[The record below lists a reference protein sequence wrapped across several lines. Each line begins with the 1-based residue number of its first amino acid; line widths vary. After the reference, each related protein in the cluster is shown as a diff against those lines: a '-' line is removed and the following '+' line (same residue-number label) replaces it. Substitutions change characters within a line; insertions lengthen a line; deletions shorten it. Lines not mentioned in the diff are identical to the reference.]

1 MNSFINKIII
11 SALSVSLTS
20 AFASID
26 PEMEGM
32 EVVSRDDGTFLIG
45 SPTFYFDRALGAGGI
60 HSESELWTPR
70 KLHHRLLFN
79 RLSVLP
85 SWNPIE
91 TPSIWMKTGNE
102 LGDLIY
108 QDFLTE
114 SKDRPI
120 NRTPIL
126 EGGFRTPLFHGLW
139 ATFRLFQ
146 DDHYCFYS
154 ARAYRMNQVDGSFSY
169 FGENWPMFSSAYGG
183 LGFTNDFV
191 NASVLAGME
200 YIWIFTESSRWIPV
214 QYKPR
219 IEARADVGNFSTTF
233 VYENAEYQNHRKKE
247 SGERKEV
254 NGSIVYSCGENCQRG
269 MLQLSA
275 GLAFRFVDDDGV
287 VYTGLANDRALW
299 PFLEMRVRPSEQLK
313 FDVMFGVN
321 DRDWLVQDSV
331 EYQIPVLEKMKI
343 TLGAKNMSGT
353 RLNPIADTHEYFDG
367 DTISLTANGKMNLLQ
382 AFVRFDDTLTNFIG
396 FGLRGSFWAEHGAET
411 FEADKY
417 VKDGIYTFRHGDVS
431 RINSWIKAV
440 TGEFWIKLWYKDLL
454 RFTALTGFERIDGK
468 EKRFEVNPS
477 EFFVSFN
484 ADWLI
489 KKTFRIS
496 HSLRYRSDAEWN
508 LRTNDPFVVKG
519 DWYWDATFEQ
529 RFPKYGISLAG
540 TIIQALGR
548 EMIETPNGEYSRIRF
563 FCTAKKAF

>member
-1 MNSFINKIII
+1 MNSLLNKIISFFAI
-11 SALSVSLTS
+11 AASV
-20 AFASID
+20 AFATVD

-70 KLHHRLLFN
+70 KLRYRQLFN

-85 SWNPIE
+85 SWNPVE
-91 TPSIWMKTGNE
+91 TPSVWMKTGNE

-108 QDFLTE
+108 QDFITDPDE
-114 SKDRPI
+114 RPV

-126 EGGFRTPLFHGLW
+126 EVGVRTPLWHGLW

-146 DDHYCFYS
+146 DDHYCTRTFS
-154 ARAYRMNQVDGSFSY
+154 FRKSMVDGSFAF

-183 LGFTNDFV
+183 LGYTNDFI
-191 NASVLAGME
+191 NSSVLAGME
-200 YIWIFTESSRWIPV
+200 YIWLFTESSRWIPV
-214 QYKPR
+214 LYKPR
-219 IEARADVGNFSTTF
+219 VEARADFWNFSTTLVF
-233 VYENAEYQNHRKKE
+233 ENAEYQNKRKKE
-247 SGERKEV
+247 SGERHEV
-254 NGSIVYSCGENCQRG
+254 NGSVVYNCGENCKHG

-275 GLAFRFVDDDGV
+275 GLAFRFLDDDGV
-287 VYTGLANDRALW
+287 VYTGLKDNRVLW
-299 PFLEMRVRPSEQLK
+299 PFLEMRVRPMDQLK

-321 DRDWLVQDSV
+321 DRDWLVQDSI
-331 EYQIPVLEKMKI
+331 EYRVPVLEKMNV
-343 TLGAKNMSGT
+343 TVGAKNVAGT
-353 RLNPIADTHEYFDG
+353 RLNPIAETHEYFDG
-367 DTISLTANGKMNLLQ
+367 DTISLTASGKMNLLQ
-382 AFVRFDDTLTNFIG
+382 GYVNFEDSLTDFLG
-396 FGLRGSFWAEHGAET
+396 FGLRGSFWAEYGAET
-411 FEADKY
+411 FE
-417 VKDGIYTFRHGDVS
+417 VNEFVRESQCTFRQGDIS
-431 RINSWIKAV
+431 RINSWITGV
-440 TGEFWIKLWYKDLL
+440 TGEFWLKLWFKDLL
-454 RFTALTGFERIDGK
+454 KFTALTGFERIDGK

-508 LRTNDPFVVKG
+508 LRSVDPLVVKG

-529 RFPKYGISLAG
+529 RFPKWGITLAG
-540 TIIQALGR
+540 SIIQAIGD
-548 EMIETPNGEYSRIRF
+548 EIVETPNGNYSRVRF

>member
-1 MNSFINKIII
+1 MNSFMNKIVSVFFI
-11 SALSVSLTS
+11 SVCSV
-20 AFASID
+20 FATID

-45 SPTFYFDRALGAGGI
+45 SPMFYFDRALGAGGI

-70 KLHHRLLFN
+70 KMRYRLLFN
-79 RLSVLP
+79 RMSILP
-85 SWNPIE
+85 SWTPIE
-91 TPSIWMKTGNE
+91 TPSVWMKTGNE
-102 LGDLIY
+102 VGDLIY
-108 QDFLTE
+108 QDFLIDAQ
-114 SKDRPI
+114 DRPI

-126 EGGFRTPLFHGLW
+126 EVGVRSPLFHGFW

-146 DDHYCFYS
+146 DDHYCFGS
-154 ARAYRMNQVDGSFSY
+154 AYAYRKNIVEGSFSF

-183 LGFTNDFV
+183 LGYTNDFI

-200 YIWIFTESSRWIPV
+200 YMWLFTESSRWIPL

-219 IEARADVGNFSTTF
+219 VEARADVGNFSTTL
-233 VYENAEYQNHRKKE
+233 VYENAAFQDNRKKE

-254 NGSIVYSCGENCQRG
+254 NGSVVYNCGENCKRG

-275 GLAFRFVDDDGV
+275 GLAFRFVSDEGT
-287 VYTGLANDRALW
+287 VYTGLDDDRVLW
-299 PFLEMRVRPSEQLK
+299 PFLEMRIRPMDQLK

-321 DRDWLVQDSV
+321 NRDWLVQDSV
-331 EYQIPVLEKMKI
+331 EYLLPSFNKMNVSV
-343 TLGAKNMSGT
+343 GAKNIAGT

-367 DTISLTANGKMNLLQ
+367 DTISLTASGRMNLLQ
-382 AFVRFDDTLTNFIG
+382 GYVRLDDTLSNFFG
-396 FGLRGSFWAEHGAET
+396 FGLRGSFWAEYGAET
-411 FEADKY
+411 FDSREF
-417 VKDGIYTFRHGDVS
+417 VKDGSNVFRHGDVS
-431 RINSWIKAV
+431 RINSWIKGV
-440 TGEFWIKLWYKDLL
+440 TGEFWLKLWYKDLL
-454 RFTALTGFERIDGK
+454 KFTALTGFERIDGD

-496 HSLRYRSDAEWN
+496 HSLRYRSDAQWN
-508 LRTNDPFVVKG
+508 LRTRDPYVVKG

-529 RFPKYGISLAG
+529 RFPKFGISLAG
-540 TIIQALGR
+540 SIIQALGN
-548 EMIETPNGEYSRIRF
+548 EISEVPNADPSKVRF